1 MAVLYEVRDRIALMS
16 FNRPE
21 KHNALRDEDIASLVD
36 ALQRFDVDDEAD
48 VGILHGEGRS
58 FSSGGDVNDRLQR
71 SMDEGSTSERTTEY
85 AAFTHCTNWKP
96 VIAAVHGYCLGHA
109 LGTALRDAYARHRQ
123 RRRAYSLYNELRML
137 DDHSLRDLGIDRSEI
152 TSVASE
158 AAGIAEQSRA
168 RFL

>member
-1 MAVLYEVRDRIALMS
+1 MNTATEWNRDGSLSAARVSSQANASTLAALVG
-16 FNRPE
+16 
-21 KHNALRDEDIASLVD
+21 ASL
-36 ALQRFDVDDEAD
+36 
-48 VGILHGEGRS
+48 
-58 FSSGGDVNDRLQR
+58 
-71 SMDEGSTSERTTEY
+71 
-85 AAFTHCTNWKP
+85 
-96 VIAAVHGYCLGHA
+96 HA